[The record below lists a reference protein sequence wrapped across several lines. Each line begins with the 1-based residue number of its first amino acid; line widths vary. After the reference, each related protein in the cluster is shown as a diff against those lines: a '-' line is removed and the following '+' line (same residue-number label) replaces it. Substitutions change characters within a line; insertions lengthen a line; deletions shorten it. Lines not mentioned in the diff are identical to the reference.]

1 MPNKLRIAQVVPY
14 YYPSIGGVQGV
25 AQYIAEGLVKLGH
38 KVDVITAYRDHK
50 GRPQMRGPKFEIV
63 NDVNV
68 YRYKSILNI
77 GHMSYMP
84 GLFIHLLRHKYDVIH
99 YHGYRHPLC
108 DISALIGKL
117 RNSITILHSHG
128 PFFHKGEIS
137 KTKHFVYNLYDKFA
151 SVTTLKL
158 TDKIIVFNQW
168 EIDNFRK
175 LKVDDSKFE
184 MILNAAEEDS
194 FKTFNPE
201 PFIKK
206 HNLEGKKI
214 ILCLGIVNL
223 SKRQD
228 LIIEALP
235 LIIKEVPDAFL
246 ILAGPDGGLMEIVN
260 RKAKELKVEKNFKH
274 IGPVFGEEKHMAY
287 EAADIF
293 ALTSDKDAYPLVIAE
308 AMAHGLPIVATK
320 AKGPLAMVHDGVD
333 GVLVETGDVQNIAQ
347 AIIKLLR
354 DEKLCQLISE
364 NAKNNARDNHNAIKS
379 VEKIEKIYYQFLQ

>member
-1 MPNKLRIAQVVPY
+1 MKLNIAQVVPY

-25 AQYIAEGLVKLGH
+25 AQYIAEGLAKLGH
-38 KVDVITAYRDHK
+38 SVDVITAYRDHK
-50 GRPQMRGPKFEIV
+50 GRPPMNVPHFEIV
-63 NDVNV
+63 NDVHV

-84 GLFIHLLRHKYDVIH
+84 DLFIHLLRHKYDVIH

-108 DISALIGKL
+108 DISAIIGKL
-117 RNSITILHSHG
+117 KNSVTILHSHG

-137 KTKHFVYNLYDKFA
+137 KLKHFLYNLYDKIA
-151 SVTTLKL
+151 SFTTLKL

-184 MILNAAEEDS
+184 MVLNAAEEDS
-194 FKTFNPE
+194 FKTFIPAS
-201 PFIKK
+201 FIKK

-214 ILCLGIVNL
+214 ILCLGIVNE

-228 LIIEALP
+228 LLIEALP
-235 LIIKEVPDAFL
+235 LIIKEVPEAFL

-260 RKAKELKVEKNFKH
+260 RKAKDLKVEKYFKH
-274 IGPVFGEEKHMAY
+274 IGPVFGEEKHRAY

-320 AKGPLAMVHDGVD
+320 AKGPLSMIHNGLD
-333 GVLVETGDVQNIAQ
+333 GVLVEKQDIINIAQ

-354 DEKLCQLISE
+354 DEKLRLTISE
-364 NAKNNARDNHNAIKS
+364 NAKKNALENHNAIKS
-379 VEKIEKIYYQFLQ
+379 VEKIEKIYYQLLQ